1 MARKRNKR
9 PKDVKPQSQARHDW
23 KPEDEIELLAW
34 LDYISA
40 TTKDAGLI
48 KSSLTDH
55 LEKSRCTKY
64 TVPQIERKIRTFWV
78 TNRHIR
84 AVDPDEVYR
93 LGTKCLPGLSIDCRK
108 EIGDRLS
115 NLKDQA
121 LAERL
126 QSQRQLRSTSRT
138 TDSELARHI
147 SLGVDVAE
155 TPSPRKRSRAPLGSS
170 VAIDESRPP
179 KRRDGQSKLD
189 QADEADS
196 IEQDAV
202 RCKSTDAIGRFP
214 LIAQDRSSRNK
225 RRKPM
230 QRADNASFGSS
241 SIARMA

>member
-9 PKDVKPQSQARHDW
+9 PKYIKPQSQARHDW

-34 LDYISA
+34 LDYVSG

-48 KSSLTDH
+48 KSSLADH

-78 TNRHIR
+78 ANRHLE
-84 AVDPDEVYR
+84 AVDSGEIYS
-93 LGTKCLPGLSIDCRK
+93 LGTKCLPGLSIECRK

-115 NLKDQA
+115 TLKDQG

-126 QSQRQLRSTSRT
+126 QSRRQLRSTSRA

-147 SLGVDVAE
+147 SLGVDVVE

-170 VAIDESRPP
+170 AAIDESGPP

-189 QADEADS
+189 QAYDVYS

-202 RCKSTDAIGRFP
+202 RCKFT
-214 LIAQDRSSRNK
+214 
-225 RRKPM
+225 
-230 QRADNASFGSS
+230 
-241 SIARMA
+241 